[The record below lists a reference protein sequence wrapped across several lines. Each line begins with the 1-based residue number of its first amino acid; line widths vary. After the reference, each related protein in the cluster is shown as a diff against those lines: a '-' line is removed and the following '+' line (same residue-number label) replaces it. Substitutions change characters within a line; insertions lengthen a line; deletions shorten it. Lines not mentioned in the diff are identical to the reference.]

1 MFNFNISVFY
11 RKRFMMSVT
20 LQQADNK
27 HETDKQKIQET
38 DKQKIHETDKQ
49 EIYEKRKKKIY
60 ET

>member
-27 HETDKQKIQET
+27 NPRNRPTENPLNGQTENQRNDKQKI
-38 DKQKIHETDKQ
+38 
-49 EIYEKRKKKIY
+49 Y
-60 ET
+60 ETQKQ